1 MITKYLWRAH
11 YQSLLLI
18 LLKEFIKLNVNIDMK
33 LKNVK
38 RAKLNTKIA
47 SAVLNTQHVKDDLI
61 GNKYLCHNKNYQ
73 KTFDEKFS
81 NHDINKFI
89 LLL

>member
-1 MITKYLWRAH
+1 MGKQLQKPYLINYNSLITKYLWQAH

-47 SAVLNTQHVKDDLI
+47 SAVLNT
-61 GNKYLCHNKNYQ
+61 
-73 KTFDEKFS
+73 
-81 NHDINKFI
+81 
-89 LLL
+89 